1 MDFEWDEAKNQS
13 NIRKHLISFEEAQT
27 IFDGE
32 HLTVEDDRFPHSE
45 ERYLS
50 LGKLVLAQSSLIIAV
65 VHTERGERTR
75 LISARRANRRERKLY
90 YEYIHRG
97 SA

>member
-13 NIRKHLISFEEAQT
+13 NIKKHLISFEEAQT
-27 IFDGE
+27 IFEGE
-32 HLTVEDDRFPHSE
+32 VLTVEDERFPYSE
-45 ERYLS
+45 ERYIS
-50 LGKLVLAQSSLIIAV
+50 LGELVLAEGNLIIAV

-75 LISARRANRRERKLY
+75 LISARKASRRERKRY

>member
-13 NIRKHLISFEEAQT
+13 NINKHLISFEEAQT
-27 IFDGE
+27 IFEGE
-32 HLTVEDDRFPHSE
+32 VLTVADDRFHYAE
-45 ERYLS
+45 ERYIS
-50 LGKLVLAQSSLIIAV
+50 FGELVLADGSLVIAV

-75 LISARRANRRERKLY
+75 LISARKASRRERRQY
-90 YEYIHRG
+90 DEYIHRR

>member
-1 MDFEWDEAKNQS
+1 MDFEWDETKNQS

-27 IFDGE
+27 IFDDE
-32 HLTVEDDRFPHSE
+32 HLTIEDDRFHYSE

-50 LGKLVLAQSSLIIAV
+50 LGELVLAQGSLIIAV
-65 VHTERGERTR
+65 VHTERGEWTR
-75 LISARRANRRERKLY
+75 LISARKASRRERRQY
-90 YEYIHRG
+90 HEYIHRG